1 MNDTKRSSEDQGI
14 GIGRSNRF
22 IALIAALVAL
32 LMVSAA
38 LSFRAWAE
46 SREHGSVAA
55 QSPSPYPQS
64 QLPAGFRSKYAEV
77 NGFRMHYVRGGK
89 GSPVVMIHGFPED
102 WTEWRQEMSPHS
114 KPHTVIA
121 VDLRGAGESQV
132 TESGYQAAQLAKDV
146 HQLLTQLKLNNGVQV
161 VAHDIGEWVAYA
173 YGAQFRSEVRSMAV
187 MEATIP
193 DESWYHYPVLNADP
207 NKPAAWHFGLFQ
219 LPLTEKLIA
228 GHERVLVHDMMLEYV
243 AGDKSPFTASD
254 YDYYAHFLKEP
265 GRTTAWMSVYR
276 GLRTDVQQNK
286 EFLAQGK
293 LKMPI
298 LAIGGQYSFGSGVPD
313 QWREYAVNVQGRV
326 LKGSGHFV
334 TQERPKEVTA
344 MLQSFLQK

>member
-1 MNDTKRSSEDQGI
+1 VNDTKQSSENPGI
-14 GIGRSNRF
+14 RIGRNNRF

-32 LMVSAA
+32 LVGPVA
-38 LSFRAWAE
+38 LSSGAWAE
-46 SREHGSVAA
+46 SREHGSATA

-64 QLPAGFRSKYAEV
+64 QPPAGFQSKFAEV

-89 GSPVVMIHGFPED
+89 GSPVVMIHGFPEE
-102 WTEWRQEMSPHS
+102 WSEWRQEMVPLS
-114 KPHTVIA
+114 KTHTVIA

-132 TESGYQAAQLAKDV
+132 TKSGYDAAQLAKDV

-207 NKPAAWHFGLFQ
+207 NQPAAWHFGLFQ
-219 LPLTEKLIA
+219 LPLAEKLIA
-228 GHERVLVHDMMLEYV
+228 GHERALVHDIMLEYV

-254 YDYYAHFLKEP
+254 FDFYAHFLKEP
-265 GRTTAWMSVYR
+265 GRATAWMSVYR
-276 GLRTDVQQNK
+276 GIRTDVQQNK
-286 EFLAQGK
+286 KFLAQGK

-298 LAIGGQYSFGSGVPD
+298 LAIGGERSFGSLIPD

-334 TQERPKEVTA
+334 NEERPTEVTA
-344 MLQSFLQK
+344 LLQSFLQK

>member
-1 MNDTKRSSEDQGI
+1 MNDPKQSSEGPGI
-14 GIGRSNRF
+14 GIGRNNRF

-32 LMVSAA
+32 LVVSAA

-64 QLPAGFRSKYAEV
+64 QLPAGFRSKYAGV

-102 WTEWRQEMSPHS
+102 WTEWRQEMSPLS
-114 KPHTVIA
+114 KTHTVIA

-276 GLRTDVQQNK
+276 GIRADVQQNK

-298 LAIGGQYSFGSGVPD
+298 LAIGGQGSFGSMLPD

>member
-1 MNDTKRSSEDQGI
+1 MNDTKQSSEDPGI
-14 GIGRSNRF
+14 GKRRNNRF

-77 NGFRMHYVRGGK
+77 NGFRMHYVQGGK

-102 WTEWRQEMSPHS
+102 WTEWRQEMSPLS
-114 KPHTVIA
+114 KTHTVIA

-219 LPLTEKLIA
+219 LPITEKLIA

-276 GLRTDVQQNK
+276 GIRADVQQNK

-298 LAIGGQYSFGSGVPD
+298 LAIGGQRSFGSLIPD
-313 QWREYAVNVQGRV
+313 QWGEYAVNVQGRV

>member
-1 MNDTKRSSEDQGI
+1 MNDTKQSSEDPGI
-14 GIGRSNRF
+14 GKRRNNRF

-32 LMVSAA
+32 LVVSAA

-102 WTEWRQEMSPHS
+102 WTEWRQEMSPLS
-114 KPHTVIA
+114 KTHTVIA

-276 GLRTDVQQNK
+276 GIRADVQQNK

-298 LAIGGQYSFGSGVPD
+298 LAIGGQRSFGSLIPD

-326 LKGSGHFV
+326 VKNTGHFV
-334 TQERPKEVTA
+334 PEERPKELTA

>member
-1 MNDTKRSSEDQGI
+1 MNDTKRSSEDPGI
-14 GIGRSNRF
+14 RIGRNNRF

-77 NGFRMHYVRGGK
+77 NGFRMHYVQGGK

-102 WTEWRQEMSPHS
+102 WTEWRQEMSPLS
-114 KPHTVIA
+114 KTHTVIA

-276 GLRTDVQQNK
+276 GIRADVQQNK

-313 QWREYAVNVQGRV
+313 QWREYAVNVQGQV
-326 LKGSGHFV
+326 LKNTGHFV
-334 TQERPKEVTA
+334 NEERPKEVTA
-344 MLQSFLQK
+344 LLRSFLQK

>member
-1 MNDTKRSSEDQGI
+1 MNDTKQSSEDPGI
-14 GIGRSNRF
+14 GKRRNNRF

-102 WTEWRQEMSPHS
+102 WTEWRQQMGPLS
-114 KPHTVIA
+114 KSHTVIA

-276 GLRTDVQQNK
+276 GIRADVQQNK

-298 LAIGGQYSFGSGVPD
+298 LAIGGQRSFGSLIPD
-313 QWREYAVNVQGRV
+313 QWREYAVNVRGRV